1 VPVLD
6 NAADS
11 KNSDSPLVYPEP
23 EETISAETIALPS
36 TTTLAVAPFQVPDAE
51 TFRSLTF

>member
-1 VPVLD
+1 MLD

-23 EETISAETIALPS
+23 EETISAEIIPPPD
-36 TTTLAVAPFQVPDAE
+36 TTTLAVAPFHVPDAE